1 MKITYD
7 ELGRVSELHFEKDE
21 DQKVLTDFI
30 LENTKAHNQAV
41 LDLQDRLNKV
51 NLEQHQMQLNALVF
65 NSRTIEFK

>member
-30 LENTKAHNQAV
+30 LENILHIFKQRFITFAFRV
-41 LDLQDRLNKV
+41 LLQL
-51 NLEQHQMQLNALVF
+51 HQKTPVV
-65 NSRTIEFK
+65 